1 MENDLGPVGQLGYVV
16 NDLETAAWDWFQRT
30 GIGPWTVIPHV
41 ALDYFNYRGKPS
53 PVEMGIAM
61 AFSGSMQIELI
72 QQHNDAPSMYR
83 DFLEVSGEGLQHVCF
98 YPKNYDSAL
107 EFLGE
112 KGMENIQDG
121 AIRGMRFAYLA
132 EDSGQVLEVGDIPDS
147 VRANRE
153 KNIVATQKWDGTNP
167 VRVY

>member
-16 NDLETAAWDWFQRT
+16 NNLETAAWDWFEKT

-41 ALDYFNYRGKPS
+41 TLDYFNYRGES
-53 PVEMGIAM
+53 SNVEMGIAM

-98 YPKNYDSAL
+98 YPENYDAAL
-107 EFLGE
+107 GFLLNQ
-112 KGMENIQDG
+112 GMESIQDG

-132 EDSGQVLEVGDIPDS
+132 EDSGQVIEVGDIPDS
-147 VRANRE
+147 VRENRE

-167 VRVY
+167 VQVY